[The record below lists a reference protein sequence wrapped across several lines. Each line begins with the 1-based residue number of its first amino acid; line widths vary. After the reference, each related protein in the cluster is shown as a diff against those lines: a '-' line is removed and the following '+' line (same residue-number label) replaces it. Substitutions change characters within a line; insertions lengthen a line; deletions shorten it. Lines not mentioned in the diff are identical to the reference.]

1 MILRRRRC
9 LDDGSPAHSAHS
21 AKPDSPIHPLEPV
34 SPDHPFLFDSLPG
47 SPVASDAS
55 SEISAEHAELGET
68 GRMWTRITAQGERIS
83 RMSDQLEMIIAE
95 FVAELR
101 FDLTTVMGRTTAIR
115 RGMMEIHEQIES
127 LQRGF
132 ITARETDRK
141 LWQRNTELE
150 KEVADLKRDSD
161 THSVEL
167 GSLWRD
173 LNGLRQEL
181 RSLRQRSG

>member
-1 MILRRRRC
+1 MVIR
-9 LDDGSPAHSAHS
+9 
-21 AKPDSPIHPLEPV
+21 
-34 SPDHPFLFDSLPG
+34 
-47 SPVASDAS
+47 
-55 SEISAEHAELGET
+55 
-68 GRMWTRITAQGERIS
+68 
-83 RMSDQLEMIIAE
+83 E
-95 FVAELR
+95 FIAELR
-101 FDLTTVMGRTTAIR
+101 VDLTTVVGRTTTIR
-115 RGMMEIHEQIES
+115 RGMMEIHEQMES

-132 ITARETDRK
+132 ITAREADRK

-173 LNGLRQEL
+173 LDGLRQEL